1 VAIGPWIEHY
11 PAGVPAEINPDRYP
25 SLNDLFEEAFRKY
38 REQRAFES
46 MGAVLTYAELDRQSA
61 SFAAYLQHVLGLKR
75 GERIALQMPNL
86 HQWVVAMCGSVRAG
100 LVVVNTNPLYT
111 SREMEYQFRDAGVS
125 AVVILANFAANLQKI
140 LHKVSI
146 RHVIIT
152 EIGDLLGGFRGAMV
166 NFAVKTVRKM
176 VPPYSIPEAIPFR
189 RALRDGAKHRWVR
202 PELSGQDLA
211 VLQYTG
217 GTTGTPKGAMLTHR
231 NLIANLEQLKA
242 WLPGIE
248 EGREIFVTSLP
259 LYHIYAFTLNCLF
272 GLMSG
277 AFNVLIPNPRDMPR
291 FIGKL
296 RKYRFTVTTGVNTLY
311 NALLHQADFGKIDFS
326 AFKIASAGGMAVQ
339 DAVAL
344 RWREAA
350 GVPLIEGYG
359 LSETSPLLCS
369 NPLDGRERTGS
380 IGMPIPSTDL
390 RIVDEEGR
398 ELPPGEPG
406 EIVARGPQV
415 TAGYWGK
422 EEENK
427 AAFFGE
433 YFRTGDIGIME
444 GDGFFRIVDRKK
456 EMINVSG
463 LKVYPNEVENVLAS
477 HPGVRDVGV
486 VAVTD
491 ERSAESVKAF
501 VVKKEEKLS
510 EEELIAYCRER
521 LAPYKVPR
529 YLEFRDELPKSNIG
543 KILRRVLKEE
553 AEAGKK

>member
-1 VAIGPWIEHY
+1 MAIGPWIEQY
-11 PAGVPAEINPDRYP
+11 PAGVPPEINPDRYA

-61 SFAAYLQHVLGLKR
+61 AFAAYLQHVLGLKR

-100 LVVVNTNPLYT
+100 LVIVNTNPLYT

-125 AVVILANFAANLQKI
+125 AVVILANFAASLQKI
-140 LHKVSI
+140 LHKVPI

-152 EIGDLLGGFRGAMV
+152 EIGDLLGGLRGAMV

-176 VPPYSIPEAIPFR
+176 VPPYSIPDAIPFR
-189 RALRDGAKHRWVR
+189 RALREGAKHRWIR
-202 PELSGQDLA
+202 PELGGQDLA

-231 NLIANLEQLKA
+231 NLVANLEQLRA

-272 GLMSG
+272 GIMSG

-311 NALLHQADFGKIDFS
+311 NALLHQADFRRIDFS

-339 DAVAL
+339 DAVAQ
-344 RWREAA
+344 RWKEAA

-369 NPLDGRERTGS
+369 NPLDGRERRGS

-390 RIVDEEGR
+390 RIVDDEGR

-415 TAGYWGK
+415 MAGYWGK
-422 EEENK
+422 EEESK

-433 YFRTGDIGIME
+433 YFRTGDIGIMDE
-444 GDGFFRIVDRKK
+444 DGFFRIVDRKK

-486 VAVTD
+486 VAVAD
-491 ERSAESVKAF
+491 ERSAEAVKAY
-501 VVKKEEKLS
+501 VVKKDEKLG
-510 EEELIAYCRER
+510 EQELIAFCRER
-521 LAPYKVPR
+521 LAPYKVPK

>member
-491 ERSAESVKAF
+491 ERSAEAVKAF
-501 VVKKEEKLS
+501 VVKKEENLAA
-510 EEELIAYCRER
+510 EELIAFCRER